1 MKYAYKNGKILNGTK
16 DMQVQTGLII
26 LTEGEKI
33 AAIVPEETRLSG
45 YTEIDLQ
52 GKYIM
57 PGLINMQWKTA
68 EEAARQR
75 KTRQNPD
82 EQQNFPRDR
91 LPHGSRLRK
100 R

>member
-45 YTEIDLQ
+45 YTEVDLQ

-57 PGLINMQWKTA
+57 PGLINMSISQATENRRRSSA
-68 EEAARQR
+68 
-75 KTRQNPD
+75 TTQNSSKP
-82 EQQNFPRDR
+82 
-91 LPHGSRLRK
+91 
-100 R
+100 